1 MMDAIILEKI
11 NKNITKL
18 QKETQVFRSFMVG
31 LLAKDREGDYKST
44 FVKKIAKI
52 SADKPVGTFED
63 KESFLRAIE

>member
-1 MMDAIILEKI
+1 MILEKI

-31 LLAKDREGDYKST
+31 LLAKDREGDYQSE
-44 FVKKIAKI
+44 FVKRITKI
-52 SADKPVGTFED
+52 SADKPVGAFKD